1 MSKNKNEV
9 PTAKVRKVYEKS
21 RGEHYKDI
29 VIAILVTAVIA
40 FIGGMAFANRQ
51 NAEVEQAVKA
61 AQVTTPVANAQ
72 ASK

>member
-9 PTAKVRKVYEKS
+9 PTAKVRRVYEKS

-61 AQVTTPVANAQ
+61 VQVTAPVASAET
-72 ASK
+72 SK